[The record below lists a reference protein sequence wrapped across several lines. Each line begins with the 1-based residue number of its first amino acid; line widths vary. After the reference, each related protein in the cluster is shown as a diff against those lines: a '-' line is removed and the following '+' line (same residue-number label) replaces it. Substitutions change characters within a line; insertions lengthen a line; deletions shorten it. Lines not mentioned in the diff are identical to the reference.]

1 MTRFRDYSP
10 TILPS
15 SLVIAMLAERGR
27 PMRTVVLVGGVRKV
41 VGARQKDSGL
51 PKVLVETARVQD
63 LEGGGFDLVTPF
75 GRCTT

>member
-1 MTRFRDYSP
+1 
-10 TILPS
+10 
-15 SLVIAMLAERGR
+15 
-27 PMRTVVLVGGVRKV
+27 MRTVVLVGGVRKV